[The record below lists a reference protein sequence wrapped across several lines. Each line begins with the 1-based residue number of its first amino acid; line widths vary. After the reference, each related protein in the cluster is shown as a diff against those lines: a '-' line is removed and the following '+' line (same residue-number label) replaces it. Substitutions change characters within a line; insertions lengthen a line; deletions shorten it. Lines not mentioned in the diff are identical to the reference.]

1 MALFSKENDLHNT
14 FNVLEGTHKVLKTIA
29 WKHLTPVVILKSLS
43 WRYIHYTDYS
53 NSSPFVSSKC
63 STLRIVVFN

>member
-1 MALFSKENDLHNT
+1 MALFNKENDLHNT

-29 WKHLTPVVILKSLS
+29 WKHLTLVVILKSLS

-53 NSSPFVSSKC
+53 NFSPFVSSKC
-63 STLRIVVFN
+63 STLRIALSN